1 MKLKDIVNKD
11 VPEIMKKL
19 LYGLDYRTTYVVE
32 FLHDTSVI
40 VKEVD
45 VVRDKKSG
53 NIICYKDKEWG
64 EFMITLPIWLFI
76 LCIIIGFPLA
86 VIILTF
92 IGYTVYLGFQI
103 TIEIL
108 KSLW

>member
-1 MKLKDIVNKD
+1 MKLRDMINKD

-45 VVRDKKSG
+45 AVRDKKTG
-53 NIICYKDKEWG
+53 EVIYKEK
-64 EFMITLPIWLFI
+64 
-76 LCIIIGFPLA
+76 
-86 VIILTF
+86 
-92 IGYTVYLGFQI
+92 
-103 TIEIL
+103 
-108 KSLW
+108 

>member
-1 MKLKDIVNKD
+1 MKLKNMINKD
-11 VPEIMKKL
+11 IPEIMKKL

-53 NIICYKDKEWG
+53 KIICYKDKEWG

>member
-11 VPEIMKKL
+11 VSEIMKKL

-45 VVRDKKSG
+45 AVRDKKTG
-53 NIICYKDKEWG
+53 KILYYKEKWRWKG
-64 EFMITLPIWLFI
+64 GKLY
-76 LCIIIGFPLA
+76 
-86 VIILTF
+86 VN
-92 IGYTVYLGFQI
+92 
-103 TIEIL
+103 
-108 KSLW
+108 S